1 MDFGLAFSFVSHD
14 PDWLKKILINGLIGL
29 IPVVGQLYLLGWGL
43 ETARRVVQQEPYP
56 LPEVNFGGWLGHGFR
71 AFVVS
76 LVYSLP
82 IWLFMAPMFLVAIA
96 GGLFN
101 LDEDTMGTLV
111 GITGVCGILPTIVYG
126 IFMSLLLMPALTMT
140 TLERS
145 IQAGLR
151 FRAAFRLL
159 RDGLGGY
166 LLAWV
171 GTMVAA
177 MVLSL
182 VTSIT
187 VGLGA
192 FVVMAYYNAV
202 MGHFYGQA
210 YTAARPAPAPAWPA
224 V

>member
-1 MDFGLAFSFVSHD
+1 MDFGQAFSFVFRD
-14 PDWLKKILINGLIGL
+14 PDWPKKILLNGLIGL
-29 IPVVGQLYLLGWGL
+29 IPIVGQLYLLGWGL
-43 ETARRVVQQEPYP
+43 ETARRVIQQDPYP
-56 LPEVNFGGWLGHGFR
+56 LPEINFGGWLGHGLR

-82 IWLFMAPMFLVAIA
+82 IWLFIAPMILVAIA

-101 LDEDTMGTLV
+101 LDEDTMGALM
-111 GITGVCGILPTIVYG
+111 GITGICGMLPMIGYG
-126 IFMSLLLMPALTMT
+126 IFMSLILMPALTLT
-140 TLERS
+140 ALENS

-151 FRAAFRLL
+151 FRETFRLL
-159 RDGLGGY
+159 RAGLGGY

-177 MVLSL
+177 MGMAFI
-182 VTSIT
+182 TSFT
-187 VGLGA
+187 LGLGA
-192 FVVMAYYNAV
+192 FAAMAYYNAV

-210 YTAARPAPAPAWPA
+210 YRVTQPAPAWPA